1 MASLQLTTTL
11 MGIGL
16 AALILYLIRR
26 DHLYVMRG
34 LFWVFVASA
43 AAFFGVW
50 PGLIDKLAILV
61 GISYPPA
68 LLLLLACI
76 VLFVKTLHSDM
87 VNTRIERDVRRLNQ
101 RLALLQA
108 DIETQRVA
116 AEPQNSN
123 EHLSI

>member
-11 MGIGL
+11 LGIGL
-16 AALILYLIRR
+16 AALILHLIRR
-26 DHLYVMRG
+26 DHLYVMHG
-34 LFWVFVASA
+34 LFWVLVAGA
-43 AAFFGVW
+43 AALLGAW
-50 PGLIDKLAILV
+50 PGLIDKLAALL

-76 VLFVKTLHSDM
+76 VLLVKSLHSDM

-108 DIETQRVA
+108 DIEAQRVA
-116 AEPQNSN
+116 AEPSTSSD
-123 EHLSI
+123 HLSV